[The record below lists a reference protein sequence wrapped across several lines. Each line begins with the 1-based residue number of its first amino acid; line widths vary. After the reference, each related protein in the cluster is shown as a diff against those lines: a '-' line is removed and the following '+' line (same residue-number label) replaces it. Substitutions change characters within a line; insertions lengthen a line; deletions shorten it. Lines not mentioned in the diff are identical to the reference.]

1 MGYEK
6 FVLDADQAAMI
17 EVFLSGVD
25 DSENGQAM
33 AALREVGPGNHFLGC
48 DHTQANFETAF
59 YRSSTADNN
68 SFEQWQAEGALDA
81 AKRANKMWK
90 STLAEYEAPP
100 IDPGINEALIDFI
113 KRRKS
118 EMPDVNY

>member
-6 FVLDADQAAMI
+6 FILDAVQAAMI
-17 EVFLSGVD
+17 EVFLSGDD

-33 AALREVGPGNHFLGC
+33 SALRDVGPGNHFLGC

-59 YRSSTADNN
+59 YRSNTADNN
-68 SFEQWQAEGALDA
+68 SFEQWESEGALDA
-81 AKRANKMWK
+81 AKRANQMWK
-90 STLAEYEAPP
+90 STLAEYESPP
-100 IDPGINEALIDFI
+100 SDPGIDEALKDFI